1 MTIPKDGTVLNGVFY
16 LNGQTWLL
24 LNPDEPLKKQLAKSL
39 RDQRQYIARLTKRA
53 DDLEKWLTNMNPM
66 KKWIAEHGELT
77 DQQKT
82 IRSHIRGFCLGFTEE
97 ELVREEKIR
106 KNEDPFRSVCIREI
120 IFEED
125 C

>member
-1 MTIPKDGTVLNGVFY
+1 MIFTERQQKLVLLALSYLQSNLDDVEEVFS
-16 LNGQTWLL
+16 
-24 LNPDEPLKKQLAKSL
+24 PD
-39 RDQRQYIARLTKRA
+39 ARLTKRA
-53 DDLEKWLTNMNPM
+53 DDLEKWLANMNPM